1 MNADEQKRLLEAA
14 DRSEIKQVIYA
25 YAENI
30 DRRDIAGLKEEC
42 FHTDA
47 RYQYTDEG
55 EALTLDDFFNS
66 FGRLI
71 QGFKQTQHYLTNISI
86 RLDGDKAKTQAYLI
100 AHHTQPAGA
109 EHMPPLLPDIGK
121 DYGIFIG
128 ARYVDQFERRDG
140 VWKIAHRTIHFE
152 WESKIPLSDISG
164 PYTQEPGKLIPGIF

>member
-1 MNADEQKRLLEAA
+1 MNSDDQKRILEAA
-14 DRSEIKQVIYA
+14 DRSEIAQIICA

-30 DRRDIAGLKEEC
+30 DRRDIEGLKKEC
-42 FHTDA
+42 FHPDA

-55 EALTLDDFFNS
+55 EALSLDEFFNS

-86 RLDGDKAKTQAYLI
+86 RLVGDKAKTQTYLI

-128 ARYVDQFERRDG
+128 ALR
-140 VWKIAHRTIHFE
+140 
-152 WESKIPLSDISG
+152 
-164 PYTQEPGKLIPGIF
+164 